1 MAPKKN
7 TATSERTPFESF
19 GSAVAPGPEKALLQY
34 VPTGKT
40 LLDGTPAADLTEV
53 RPVCLVPEGV
63 VWTTE
68 DFVNFC
74 SLEETNAGKHNVML
88 TPMTI
93 FTSADGKHALKAPLT
108 FQSGPMFLPFGLTTV
123 NQDGTPKGIFDCSIQ
138 VSGRAD
144 HRGIAASFKES
155 ADNFDNYVQYVVRQT
170 NPTGPS
176 NNKYFTKDPKTM
188 SDAVWEEM
196 GPSKIKAGFWSNP
209 TKVNNKGEPYEASL
223 AARVWPS
230 SINNLVADESGQNPA
245 PADQAFAKFNT
256 DAFSLSLDGISLN
269 STSIT
274 VRWTIKGGIIVER
287 AGAGG
292 NNGFNPALMSTQFSA
307 YVSSAPKV
315 ASQSDGY
322 GGISFNQQDTLDT
335 DGDTTMQGFE

>member
-40 LLDGTPAADLTEV
+40 LLDHSPEV
-53 RPVCLVPEGV
+53 RPVCLVPEGA
-63 VWTTE
+63 VWTVE

-88 TPMTI
+88 TPFTI

-108 FQSGPMFLPFGLTTV
+108 FQTGPMFLPFGLTTV

-144 HRGIAASFKES
+144 HRGIAANFKQS
-155 ADNFDNYVQYVVRQT
+155 ADNFDNYVQYVIRQT

-176 NNKYFTKDPKTM
+176 NNKYFAKDPKTM

-196 GPSKIKAGFWSNP
+196 GPSKIKAGFWSSG
-209 TKVNNKGEPYEASL
+209 KANNKGEAYAPAL

-256 DAFSLSLDGISLN
+256 NAFTLSLDGISLN

-274 VRWTIKGGIIVER
+274 VRWTVKGGIIVER
-287 AGAGG
+287 AGSGSA
-292 NNGFNPALMSTQFSA
+292 NGFNPALMSTQFSA

-315 ASQSDGY
+315 ASASDGY
-322 GGISFNQQDTLDT
+322 GGISFNQQDTNVDKSGLDT
-335 DGDTTMQGFE
+335 DGDTTMHGFE